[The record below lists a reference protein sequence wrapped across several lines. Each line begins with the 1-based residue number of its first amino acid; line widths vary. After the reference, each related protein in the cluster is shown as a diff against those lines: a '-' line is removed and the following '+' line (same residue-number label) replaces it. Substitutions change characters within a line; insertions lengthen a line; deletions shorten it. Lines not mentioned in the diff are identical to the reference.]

1 MPMTYAADLRAH
13 LEVVVADLVR
23 ELQFLEL
30 CGRWPG
36 GGEVGARW
44 GRGGGEVEARWG
56 GVGGEVGGWAGWVV
70 GQGRRAL
77 RGEAVRG
84 GWGRAVLGA
93 VGCGEVWRGA
103 VWRGAAA
110 PWPLV
115 AFFCFFCPFSLLK
128 RHLS

>member
-1 MPMTYAADLRAH
+1 MGRRWAAW
-13 LEVVVADLVR
+13 VA
-23 ELQFLEL
+23 
-30 CGRWPG
+30 G
-36 GGEVGARW
+36 GG
-44 GRGGGEVEARWG
+44 RG
-56 GVGGEVGGWAGWVV
+56 GGEVGGWAGWVV

-77 RGEAVRG
+77 RGEAVRC